1 MVTLSLAEGAPAGF
15 QFVDVFQAVLVAP
28 VQVFC
33 AKADD
38 NIISARITNS
48 KVNFFIKII
57 FVRL

>member
-1 MVTLSLAEGAPAGF
+1 MVTLSLAVGMPLGDQFPAR
-15 QFVDVFQAVLVAP
+15 FQAVLVVP

-38 NIISARITNS
+38 DIISAMIVNS